1 MSLKSK
7 VLILTVSVVL
17 KSISLG
23 RVDACTFM
31 YLGESFKA
39 ILEEHDIN
47 PIDYNEGMNDMD
59 AHI

>member
-1 MSLKSK
+1 
-7 VLILTVSVVL
+7 
-17 KSISLG
+17 
-23 RVDACTFM
+23 M